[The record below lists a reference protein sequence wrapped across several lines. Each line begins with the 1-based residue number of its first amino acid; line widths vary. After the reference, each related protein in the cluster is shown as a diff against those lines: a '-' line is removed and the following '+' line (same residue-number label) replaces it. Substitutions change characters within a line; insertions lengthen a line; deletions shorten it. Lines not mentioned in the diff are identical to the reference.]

1 MKGLRILMQTAV
13 LAAFLWAGTALG
25 ALLRLP
31 LPGNVLGLALLFL
44 GLQTG
49 LVRLAWVEEAADFL
63 LRHLVCFFIAAA
75 VDLMNWG
82 GVFRRHG
89 LRLALVVGIGTVL
102 TLLVSGG
109 AAQALLR
116 RRHPCRS

>member
-1 MKGLRILMQTAV
+1 MKGMRILLQTAV
-13 LAAFLWAGTALG
+13 LGAFLGAGTGFG

-31 LPGNVLGLALLFL
+31 VPGNVLGLALLFL
-44 GLQTG
+44 GLQSG
-49 LVRLAWVEEAADFL
+49 LVKLAWVEEAADFL

-89 LRLALVVGIGTVL
+89 FRLALVVGAGTLL

-109 AAQALLR
+109 AAQVLLR
-116 RRHPCRS
+116 RKGPCAS